1 MNKKVIVSAVLT
13 VLLVT
18 LLAVPAF
25 SQYKPAPGSITL
37 PFDLYSPVFLSGGA
51 NSVAEGIPAASV
63 LNPAAAADTQRFTID
78 LSYLALIGTVSPDTG
93 WNGHAVNGGLI
104 WPTRAGVFSAGA
116 RFLSS
121 DFSAVE
127 LGNHFGVN
135 VAFAKDL
142 FPKLLVGLGLQGQYG
157 SYDWGL
163 AADLGFIN
171 LPGDVSFMKDLR
183 WGVALRGLGKGM
195 SPGENALGDP
205 YTGLYAP
212 FTPAAGLSF
221 DVLQKEKL
229 IWSWHSD
236 LSMPSFQNLTL
247 NLGTELAIADRVFL
261 HLSSTIEASEVG
273 SGNMRIPVSFG
284 ASVKLGTS
292 VKENQSELK
301 ITAGATP
308 LQNEIWAAGAGANL
322 AVGLVDRQAPEIT
335 LNTDQEY
342 ISPNLDGTQ
351 DDLVKSLAI
360 TDQRFVK
367 GYRFI
372 VLDSAGK
379 QVREI
384 VNKDERPE
392 NVTFKNVLARLA
404 YVKTGIT
411 VPEQIRWDGR
421 SDAGTV
427 VADGTYTFKV
437 EAWDDN
443 DNRGQSASGTV
454 IVDNTA
460 PEVSAAAPYLIFSP
474 NDDGNKDTLPIEQGG
489 SEEVLWSAAI
499 SDTAGQ
505 QIVSF
510 TWANTQPESFAWD
523 GTNAEG
529 ILSADGVYSYLISA
543 TDRAGNSSQATID
556 NILINTQ
563 ATPINITITDS
574 YFSPNGDGSKD
585 GIEFT
590 LEVPV
595 TTGIENWKLEVVG
608 SGGQAGRTFSGTQTI
623 SKTVTFDGRD
633 DNGNV
638 LPEDTY
644 SGKLE
649 VLYENGN
656 NPTAESPQFTID
668 LTAPSATVSADLAI
682 FSPDGDGN
690 KDAVTL
696 YQETSEEILWNGTI
710 EDIDGR
716 SVRSYSWRGRADA
729 KIEWGGRA
737 DEGELVADGIYFYS
751 LEATD
756 RAGNSGQSK
765 KVRFEINTQATEVFV
780 AADLGVFS
788 PNADGVKDRIT
799 IQPKLKVTEGVSRYE
814 LRILDAEGQILRKVE
829 GQNRAPQD
837 FPWDGLDGS
846 GRRLADGQYQA
857 ELILDYQKGDHHEV
871 RTTAF
876 AIDTRAPTIELSAEY
891 SLFSPDGDELKD
903 KLPVRQSSSE
913 EVLWEGVFRNA
924 RGEGV
929 RSYYWKGKATDFQW
943 DGKDENGNKIPDGSY
958 SYTITS
964 TDQAG
969 NGVSREL
976 RGLEIDTRVTS
987 VFVTAS
993 SDGFSPNRDGFR
1005 DSIEFKPYVGLT
1017 DGIQSW
1023 TLEMVHQQGAVQKTF
1038 SGTGKIPGA
1047 ITWDGRGNGSLARE
1061 GSYKA
1066 VMTVSYFKGNRPQAK
1081 STSFMLDVSA
1091 PQIDLSVSPQPF
1103 SPDNDGVDDE
1113 VFITMKVDDL
1123 SAIEEWRLEIL
1134 DPVGSA
1140 FLSYTGKGMPSER
1153 ILWDGMSDTGELVQS
1168 AEDYTLMVT
1177 MRDKQRNS
1185 RTVESLIPVDV
1196 LVIREGDKLKIRIA
1210 SITFPP
1216 NSADLMAVSDIEKAA
1231 RNDKTLKRLFE
1242 IFEKY
1247 SAYQIRI
1254 EGHANI
1260 TRYWSEAEAKKENEE
1275 ELIPLSL
1282 ARAEAVKQ
1290 ALIRLGLDGNRI
1302 SVTGLG
1308 GTKPIVPFDD
1318 EENRWKNRRVE
1329 FILIKR

>member
-1 MNKKVIVSAVLT
+1 MKQKVFVLVVLIALVSI
-13 VLLVT
+13 
-18 LLAVPAF
+18 PAF
-25 SQYKPAPGSITL
+25 AQYDPAPGSVTL
-37 PFDLYSPVFLSGGA
+37 PFDLFSPVFLAGGA
-51 NSVAEGIPAASV
+51 DSVAEGIPAASV
-63 LNPAAAADTQRFTID
+63 LNPAAAGDTQRFTVD
-78 LSYLALIGTVSPDTG
+78 VSYLTLIGTEAPDSG
-93 WNGHAVNGGLI
+93 WGAHAVNGGFI
-104 WPTRAGVFSAGA
+104 WPTRAGVLSAGVH
-116 RFLSS
+116 FLSS
-121 DFSAVE
+121 DFSAIQV
-127 LGNHFGVN
+127 GNHFGGN
-135 VAFAKDL
+135 LAFAKDL
-142 FPKLLVGLGLQGQYG
+142 FPKLLIGLGLQGQYG
-157 SYDWGL
+157 PEDWGL
-163 AADLGFIN
+163 GADLGFVH
-171 LPGDVSFMKDLR
+171 LPGDVGFMKDLR
-183 WGVALRGLGKGM
+183 WGIALRGLGKGM
-195 SPGENALGDP
+195 SSVAG
-205 YTGLYAP
+205 YTGLYTP
-212 FTPAAGLSF
+212 FTPAAGISF
-221 DVLQKEKL
+221 DALQREKL

-236 LSMPSFQNLTL
+236 LSLPSFQNLTF

-261 HLSSTIEASEVG
+261 HLGSTIAVNELG
-273 SGNMRIPVSFG
+273 SGDMRVPVSFG

-292 VKENQSELK
+292 VKESQSELK
-301 ITAGATP
+301 VTAAAAPLYSNIWGAG
-308 LQNEIWAAGAGANL
+308 LGANL

-335 LNTDQEY
+335 LNTDKKY

-351 DDLVKSLAI
+351 DDLVKSLAV

-372 VLDSAGK
+372 VLDSAGN

-427 VADGTYTFKV
+427 VPDGTYTFKV

-443 DNRGQSASGTV
+443 DNRGQSATGTV
-454 IVDNTA
+454 IIDNTA
-460 PEVSAAAPYLIFSP
+460 PQVTAQAPYLIFSP
-474 NDDGNKDTLPIEQGG
+474 NDDGNKDTLPIEQSG
-489 SEEVLWSAAI
+489 SEELAWNASI
-499 SDTAGQ
+499 SDTGAQ
-505 QIVSF
+505 QVATF
-510 TWANTQPESFAWD
+510 TWENSQPESFEWN
-523 GTNAEG
+523 GTNDQG
-529 ILSADGVYSYLISA
+529 ILSADGVYSYRISA
-543 TDRAGNSSQATID
+543 TDRAGNSSEAAID
-556 NILINTQ
+556 NILIDTQ

-585 GIEFT
+585 AIEFN

-595 TTGIENWKLEVVG
+595 TTGIENWTLEVVD
-608 SGGQAGRTFSGTQTI
+608 SSGQAGKTFSGAQTI
-623 SKTVTFDGRD
+623 SKTIAFDGRD
-633 DNGNV
+633 DQGIV

-644 SGKLE
+644 MGKLE

-690 KDAVTL
+690 KDVVTL
-696 YQETSEEILWNGTI
+696 YQESSEETLWSGTI

-737 DEGELVADGIYFYS
+737 DEGELVEDGIYFYS
-751 LEATD
+751 LKATD
-756 RAGNSGQSK
+756 RAGNPGASK

-780 AADLGVFS
+780 STDLSVFS
-788 PNADGVKDRIT
+788 PNADGVKDRVN

-814 LRILDAEGQILRKVE
+814 LRILDSREQVLRKVE
-829 GQNRAPQD
+829 GRNRPPQD
-837 FPWDGLDGS
+837 FAWDGLDSS
-846 GRRLADGQYQA
+846 GRRLPDGEYQA

-871 RTTAF
+871 RTAAF
-876 AIDTRAPTIELSAEY
+876 IIDTKAPTIDLSAEY

-913 EVLWEGVFRNA
+913 EVLWEGEFRNA
-924 RGEGV
+924 KAEVV
-929 RSYYWKGKATDFQW
+929 RSYFWKGKATNFQW

-958 SYTITS
+958 SYRISS

-969 NGVSREL
+969 NSVSKEL
-976 RGLEIDTRVTS
+976 RGLQIDTRVTS

-993 SDGFSPNRDGFR
+993 SDGFSPNRDGFG
-1005 DSIEFKPYVGLT
+1005 DTIEFKPYVGLT
-1017 DGIQSW
+1017 EGVQSW
-1023 TLEMVHQQGAVQKTF
+1023 TLEMVHEQAAVQKTI
-1038 SGTGKIPGA
+1038 SGTGQIPA
-1047 ITWDGRGNGSLARE
+1047 SITWDGRSNGTLARE
-1061 GSYKA
+1061 GTYTA
-1066 VMTVSYFKGNRPQAK
+1066 VMTVSYFKGNRPKAK
-1081 STSFMLDVSA
+1081 STPFKLDVSA

-1113 VFITMKVDDL
+1113 LFISMKVSDL
-1123 SAIEEWRLEIL
+1123 SVIDEWRLEIV

-1140 FLSYTGKGMPSER
+1140 FLTYTGKGMPSER

-1168 AEDYTLMVT
+1168 AEDYTIRVT
-1177 MRDKQRNS
+1177 MRDKHRNS
-1185 RTVESLIPVDV
+1185 VTVEKLIPVDV

-1216 NSADLMAVSDIEKAA
+1216 NSADLMAVTDVEKAA
-1231 RNDKTLKRLFE
+1231 RNDKTLQRLFE
-1242 IFEKY
+1242 IFKKY

-1260 TRYWSEAEAKKENEE
+1260 TRYWSEAEANKENEE

-1290 ALIRLGLDGNRI
+1290 ALIKLGLDGNRI
-1302 SVTGLG
+1302 SVVGLG
-1308 GTKPIVPFDD
+1308 GSNPIVPFND

>member
-1 MNKKVIVSAVLT
+1 MKKKVCVLAVLIA
-13 VLLVT
+13 LISI
-18 LLAVPAF
+18 PAF
-25 SQYKPAPGSITL
+25 AQYNPSPGSVTL
-37 PFDLYSPVFLSGGA
+37 PFDLYSPVFLAGGA
-51 NSVAEGIPAASV
+51 NSVAPGVPAASV
-63 LNPAAAADTQRFTID
+63 LNPAAAGDTQRFTLDI
-78 LSYLALIGTVSPDTG
+78 SYLALIGTASPNSG
-93 WNGHAVNGGLI
+93 WNGNAVNGNFI
-104 WPTRAGVFSAGA
+104 WPTRAGVLSAGG
-116 RFLSS
+116 RFLSA
-121 DFSAVE
+121 DFPAIQ
-127 LGNHFGVN
+127 LGSHFGGN
-135 VAFAKDL
+135 IAFAKDL
-142 FPKLLVGLGLQGQYG
+142 FPKLLVGLGLQFQYG
-157 SYDWGL
+157 SFDWGL
-163 AADLGFIN
+163 AADLGFVH
-171 LPGDVSFMKDLR
+171 LPGDVRFMKDLR
-183 WGVALRGLGKGM
+183 WGLALRGLGKGM
-195 SPGENALGDP
+195 VPVDAAPADS

-236 LSMPSFQNLTL
+236 LSLPTVQNLTL
-247 NLGTELAIADRVFL
+247 NLGTELAIADRMFL
-261 HLSSTIEASEVG
+261 HLGSTIEAKELG
-273 SGNMRIPVSFG
+273 SGDMRVPVSFG
-284 ASVKLGTS
+284 VSVKLGTS

-301 ITAGATP
+301 ITAGAAP
-308 LQNEIWAAGAGANL
+308 LQSEIWAAGAGANL
-322 AVGLVDRQAPEIT
+322 AVGLIDKQAPEIT
-335 LNTDQEY
+335 LDTDQEY

-372 VLDSAGK
+372 VLDGAGN

-443 DNRGQSASGTV
+443 DNRGESATGTV

-460 PEVSAAAPYLIFSP
+460 PQITAQAPYLIFSP
-474 NDDGNKDTLPIEQGG
+474 NNDGNKDTVPIEQSG
-489 SEEVLWSAAI
+489 SQELAWNASI
-499 SDTAGQ
+499 SDTGGQ
-505 QIVSF
+505 QVASF
-510 TWANTQPESFAWD
+510 TWENSQPDSFEWN
-523 GTNAEG
+523 GTNDEG
-529 ILSADGVYSYLISA
+529 ILSADGVYSYRISA
-543 TDRAGNSSQATID
+543 TDQAGNSSEAGID

-574 YFSPNGDGSKD
+574 FFSPNGDGSKD

-590 LEVPV
+590 LDVPV
-595 TTGIENWKLEVVG
+595 TTGIENWKLEVVN
-608 SGGQAGRTFSGTQTI
+608 SGGQVGRTFSGTQTI
-623 SKTVTFDGRD
+623 SKTIAFDGQD
-633 DNGNV
+633 DAGNV

-644 SGKLE
+644 SGQLE
-649 VLYENGN
+649 VLYINGN
-656 NPTAESPQFTID
+656 NPTAQSPQFTID

-690 KDAVTL
+690 KDVVTL
-696 YQETSEEILWNGTI
+696 YQETSEEILWDGTI

-716 SVRSYSWRGRADA
+716 GVRNYSWRGRADA

-756 RAGNSGQSK
+756 RAGNSGASK
-765 KVRFEINTQATEVFV
+765 KVRFEINTEATEVFV
-780 AADLGVFS
+780 SADLGVFS
-788 PNADGVKDRIT
+788 PNADGVKDRVT
-799 IQPKLKVTEGVSRYE
+799 IQPKLKVTEGVSRYD
-814 LRILDAEGQILRKVE
+814 LRILDSQGQILRKVE

-837 FPWDGLDGS
+837 FAWDGLDSS
-846 GRRLADGQYQA
+846 GRRLPDGEYQA

-871 RTTAF
+871 RTAAF
-876 AIDTRAPTIELSAEY
+876 RIDTKAPTIELSAEY
-891 SLFSPDGDELKD
+891 SLFSPDGDERKD

-913 EVLWEGVFRNA
+913 EVLWEGEFRNA
-924 RGEGV
+924 KAEVV

-958 SYTITS
+958 SYTISS

-969 NGVSREL
+969 NGVSKEL

-993 SDGFSPNRDGFR
+993 GDGFSPNRDGFS

-1023 TLEMVHQQGAVQKTF
+1023 TLEMVHEQAAVQKTF
-1038 SGTGKIPGA
+1038 SGTGQIPAA
-1047 ITWDGRGNGSLARE
+1047 ITWDGRANGSLARE
-1061 GSYKA
+1061 GVYSG
-1066 VMTVSYFKGNRPQAK
+1066 VMTVNYFKGNRPQAT
-1081 STSFMLDVSA
+1081 STPFKLDVSA
-1091 PQIDLSVSPQPF
+1091 PQIDLTVSPQPF

-1113 VFITMKVDDL
+1113 LFITMKVNDL

-1134 DPVGSA
+1134 DPVGSP
-1140 FLSYTGKGMPSER
+1140 FLSYTGKGTPSER

-1168 AEDYTLMVT
+1168 AEDYDLRIT

-1185 RTVESLIPVDV
+1185 VTVEDLIPVDV
-1196 LVIREGDKLKIRIA
+1196 LVIRDGDKLKIRIA

-1216 NSADLMAVSDIEKAA
+1216 NSADLMAVTDIEKAS
-1231 RNDKTLKRLFE
+1231 RNDKTLQRLFE
-1242 IFEKY
+1242 IFKKY

-1260 TRYWSEAEAKKENEE
+1260 TRYWSEEEAKKENEE

-1290 ALIRLGLDGNRI
+1290 ALVKLGLDGNRI

-1308 GTKPIVPFDD
+1308 GSNPIVPFDD

>member
-1 MNKKVIVSAVLT
+1 MNKKVALSIVLT
-13 VLLVT
+13 VLVSA

-25 SQYKPAPGSITL
+25 GQYNPAPGSVSL
-37 PFDLYSPVFLSGGA
+37 PPDLLSPVFLAGGA
-51 NSVAEGIPAASV
+51 SSVSQETPAASV
-63 LNPAAAADTQRFTID
+63 LNPAAAGDTQRFTLD
-78 LSYLALIGTVSPDTG
+78 LSSAFLVGTDSADEGVGYSI
-93 WNGHAVNGGLI
+93 NGGI
-104 WPTRAGVFSAGA
+104 TWPTRAGVLSASG
-116 RFLSS
+116 RIV
-121 DFSAVE
+121 SAEFDAVQ
-127 LGNHFGVN
+127 LGNYISAN
-135 VAFAKDL
+135 VSFAKDL
-142 FPKLLVGLGLQGQYG
+142 FPKLLVGIGLQGQYG
-157 SYDWGL
+157 GEDWGL
-163 AADLGFIN
+163 GADLGFVH
-171 LPGDVSFMKDLR
+171 LAGDVRFMKDLR
-183 WGVALRGLGKGM
+183 WGAAMRGLGKGM
-195 SPGENALGDP
+195 SSVSSFDP
-205 YTGLYAP
+205 ILPP

-221 DVLQKEKL
+221 DVLQREKI

-236 LSMPSFQNLTL
+236 VSVPTFQDVTL
-247 NLGTELAIADRVFL
+247 NLGTQLNISDRIFL
-261 HLSSTIEASEVG
+261 HLGSTIALSELPPDDP
-273 SGNMRIPVSFG
+273 RIPVSFG

-292 VKENQSELK
+292 VRENQSELK

-308 LQNEIWAAGAGANL
+308 LQNKIWAAGAGANL
-322 AVGLVDRQAPEIT
+322 AVGLIDRQAPEIT

-342 ISPNLDGTQ
+342 ISPNLDGVQ

-360 TDQRFVK
+360 TDQRFIK

-372 VLDSAGK
+372 VLDSSGN

-392 NVTFKNVLARLA
+392 NVTFKNVLARLV

-460 PEVSAAAPYLIFSP
+460 PEVTVAAPYLIFSP
-474 NDDGNKDTLPIEQGG
+474 NSDGNKDTLPIQQSG
-489 SEEVLWSAAI
+489 SEEILWKASI
-499 SDTAGQ
+499 SDTGGQ
-505 QIVSF
+505 QVASF
-510 TWANTQPESFAWD
+510 TWENSQPESFEWK
-523 GTNAEG
+523 GTNDEG
-529 ILSADGVYSYLISA
+529 ILSADGVYSYRISA
-543 TDRAGNSSQATID
+543 TDQAGNSSEAGID

-563 ATPINITITDS
+563 ATPINITISDS

-590 LEVPV
+590 LDVPV
-595 TTGIENWKLEVVG
+595 TTGIENWKLEVVD
-608 SGGQAGRTFSGTQTI
+608 SDAQVGRTFSGAQTI
-623 SKTVTFDGRD
+623 SKTVAFDGRND
-633 DNGNV
+633 QGNV

-649 VLYENGN
+649 VLYVNGN
-656 NPTAESPQFTID
+656 NPTAESPGFTID

-690 KDAVTL
+690 KDVVTL
-696 YQETSEEILWNGTI
+696 YQETSEETLWSGAI

-716 SVRSYSWRGRADA
+716 SVRNYSWRGRADA

-737 DEGELVADGIYFYS
+737 DDGQLVADGIYFYS
-751 LEATD
+751 LKATD

-780 AADLGVFS
+780 SADLDVFS
-788 PNADGVKDRIT
+788 PNADGVKDRIN
-799 IQPKLKVTEGVSRYE
+799 IQPRLKVTEGVSRYD
-814 LRILDAEGQILRKVE
+814 LRILDSQGQVLREVE

-837 FPWDGLDGS
+837 FAWDGLDSS
-846 GRRLADGQYQA
+846 GRRLPDGQYQA
-857 ELILDYQKGDHHEV
+857 ELILDYQKGDHHDV
-871 RTTAF
+871 RTTPF
-876 AIDTRAPTIELSAEY
+876 RIDTRAPTVELSAQY

-903 KLPVRQSSSE
+903 KLPVSQSSSE
-913 EVLWEGVFRNA
+913 EVLWEGEFSNA
-924 RGEGV
+924 KGEVV

-943 DGKDENGNKIPDGSY
+943 DGKDENGNKIPDGTY
-958 SYTITS
+958 SYRISS

-969 NGVSREL
+969 NSVSKEL
-976 RGLEIDTRVTS
+976 RDLQIDTRVTT

-993 SDGFSPNRDGFR
+993 SDGFSPNRDGFS
-1005 DSIEFKPYVGLT
+1005 DSIEFKPYVNLEE
-1017 DGIQSW
+1017 GIQSW
-1023 TLEMVHQQGAVQKTF
+1023 TLEMVHEQAAVQKTF
-1038 SGTGKIPGA
+1038 SGTGKIPSA
-1047 ITWDGRGNGSLARE
+1047 ITWDGRANGSLARE
-1061 GSYKA
+1061 GIYTA
-1066 VMTVSYFKGNRPQAK
+1066 VMTVNYFKGNRPQAN
-1081 STSFMLDVSA
+1081 STPFKLDVSA
-1091 PQIDLSVSPQPF
+1091 PQVDLSVSPQPF

-1113 VFITMKVDDL
+1113 LYITIKVNDL

-1140 FLSYTGKGMPSER
+1140 FLTYTGRGMPSER

-1168 AEDYTLMVT
+1168 AEDYTLRVT
-1177 MRDKQRNS
+1177 MRDKQHNS
-1185 RTVESLIPVDV
+1185 VTVEELIPVDV

-1216 NSADLMAVSDIEKAA
+1216 NSADLSAVTDIEKAA
-1231 RNDKTLKRLFE
+1231 RNDKTLQRLFE
-1242 IFEKY
+1242 IFKKY

-1290 ALIRLGLDGNRI
+1290 ALIKLGLDGNRI
-1302 SVTGLG
+1302 SVVGLG
-1308 GTKPIVPFDD
+1308 GSNPIVPFDD

>member
-1 MNKKVIVSAVLT
+1 MKQKVCVLAVLIA
-13 VLLVT
+13 LISI
-18 LLAVPAF
+18 PAF
-25 SQYKPAPGSITL
+25 AQYNPAPGSVTL
-37 PFDLYSPVFLSGGA
+37 PFDLFSPVFLAGGA
-51 NSVAEGIPAASV
+51 DSVAGGIPAASA
-63 LNPAAAADTQRFTID
+63 LNPAAAGDTQRRT
-78 LSYLALIGTVSPDTG
+78 LEVSYIGLIGTVSPDSG
-93 WNGHAVNGGLI
+93 WNGHAVNGGFI
-104 WPTRAGVFSAGA
+104 WPTRAGVISAGA
-116 RFLSS
+116 HFLSTDFNAIQLGS
-121 DFSAVE
+121 HFSA
-127 LGNHFGVN
+127 N

-142 FPKLLVGLGLQGQYG
+142 FPKLLIGLGLQGQY
-157 SYDWGL
+157 SAEDWGL
-163 AADLGFIN
+163 GADLGFVH
-171 LPGDVSFMKDLR
+171 LPGDVGFMKDLR
-183 WGVALRGLGKGM
+183 WGIALRGLGKGM
-195 SPGENALGDP
+195 VPVDAAPADP

-221 DVLQKEKL
+221 DVLQRQRL

-236 LSMPSFQNLTL
+236 VSLPSFQNVTL

-261 HLSSTIEASEVG
+261 HLGSTIAVDELG
-273 SGNMRIPVSFG
+273 SGDMRTPVSFG

-292 VKENQSELK
+292 VKESQSELK
-301 ITAGATP
+301 ITAAGAP
-308 LQNEIWAAGAGANL
+308 LYNNVWAAGLGANL
-322 AVGLVDRQAPEIT
+322 ARGQIDRQAPEIT
-335 LNTDQEY
+335 LNTDQQY
-342 ISPNLDGTQ
+342 ISPNFDGVQ
-351 DDLVKSLAI
+351 DDLVKSLGI

-367 GYRFI
+367 GYRFV
-372 VLDSAGK
+372 VLDSAGN

-392 NVTFKNVLARLA
+392 NVTFKNVLARLV

-443 DNRGQSASGTV
+443 DNHGESASGTV

-460 PEVSAAAPYLIFSP
+460 PQITAQAPYLIFSP
-474 NDDGNKDTLPIEQGG
+474 NNDGNKDTLPIEQSG
-489 SEEVLWSAAI
+489 SEELLWSASI
-499 SDTAGQ
+499 SDTEGQ
-505 QIVSF
+505 QVASF
-510 TWANTQPESFAWD
+510 TWANSQPASFEWN
-523 GTNAEG
+523 GTNDAG
-529 ILSADGVYSYLISA
+529 ILSADGVYSYRIGA
-543 TDRAGNSSQATID
+543 TDRAGNSNEAAID

-574 YFSPNGDGSKD
+574 YFSPNGDGNKD
-585 GIEFT
+585 AIQFT
-590 LEVPV
+590 LDVPV

-608 SGGQAGRTFSGTQTI
+608 SGGQAGRTISGTRSI
-623 SKTVTFDGRD
+623 SKTIAFDGRD
-633 DNGNV
+633 DGGNV
-638 LPEDTY
+638 LPEGAY
-644 SGKLE
+644 SGQLE
-649 VLYENGN
+649 VLYINGN

-690 KDAVTL
+690 KDVVTL
-696 YQETSEEILWNGTI
+696 YQETSEETLWSGII

-716 SVRSYSWRGRADA
+716 MVRSYSWRGRADA

-737 DEGELVADGIYFYS
+737 DQGELVADGIYFYS
-751 LEATD
+751 LKATD
-756 RAGNSGQSK
+756 RAGNSGASK

-780 AADLGVFS
+780 SADLGVFS
-788 PNADGVKDRIT
+788 PNADGVKDRVT
-799 IQPKLKVTEGVSRYE
+799 IQPRLKVTEGVSRYE
-814 LRILDAEGQILRKVE
+814 LRILDTNGQILRKME
-829 GQNRAPQD
+829 GQNRPPQD
-837 FPWDGLDGS
+837 FAWDGLDSS
-846 GRRLADGQYQA
+846 GRRLADGAYQA

-871 RTTAF
+871 RTAPF
-876 AIDTRAPTIELSAEY
+876 RIDTKAPTIELSAEY

-903 KLPVRQSSSE
+903 KLPVRQSSSD
-913 EVLWEGVFRNA
+913 EVLWEGEFRNA
-924 RGEGV
+924 KAEVV
-929 RSYYWKGKATDFQW
+929 RSYYWKGKAVDFQW

-958 SYTITS
+958 SYTIRS

-969 NGVSREL
+969 NSVSKEL
-976 RGLEIDTRVTS
+976 RGLQIDTRVTS

-993 SDGFSPNRDGFR
+993 GDGFSPNGDGFS

-1023 TLEMVHQQGAVQKTF
+1023 TLEMVHEQGAVQKTF
-1038 SGTGKIPGA
+1038 NGTGQIPAA
-1047 ITWDGRGNGSLARE
+1047 ITWDGRSNGSLARE
-1061 GSYKA
+1061 GVYTA
-1066 VMTVSYFKGNRPQAK
+1066 VITVNYFKGNRPQAK
-1081 STSFMLDVSA
+1081 STPFKLDVSA
-1091 PQIDLSVSPQPF
+1091 PRIDLSVSPQPF

-1113 VFITMKVDDL
+1113 LFITMKVTDL

-1140 FLSYTGKGMPSER
+1140 FLTYTGKGTPSER
-1153 ILWDGMSDTGELVQS
+1153 ILWDGLSDTGELVQS
-1168 AEDYTLMVT
+1168 AEDYTLRVT
-1177 MRDKQRNS
+1177 IRDKLRNS
-1185 RTVESLIPVDV
+1185 VTIEKLIPVDV

-1216 NSADLMAVSDIEKAA
+1216 NSADLMAVTDIEKAA
-1231 RNDKTLKRLFE
+1231 RNDKTLQRLFE
-1242 IFEKY
+1242 IFKKY

-1260 TRYWSEAEAKKENEE
+1260 TRYWSEAEAKKENQE

-1290 ALIRLGLDGNRI
+1290 ALVKLGLDGNRI
-1302 SVTGLG
+1302 SVIGLG
-1308 GTKPIVPFDD
+1308 GSNPIVPFDD

>member
-1 MNKKVIVSAVLT
+1 MNKKVTVAIILT
-13 VLLVT
+13 ALLT
-18 LLAVPAF
+18 TMLAVPAF
-25 SQYKPAPGSITL
+25 AQYNPAPGSATL
-37 PFDLYSPVFLSGGA
+37 PFDLLSPVFLAGGA
-51 NSVAEGIPAASV
+51 DSVAQGVPAASF
-63 LNPAAAADTQRFTID
+63 LNPAAAGDTQRLTID
-78 LSYLALIGTVSPDTG
+78 LSYLALIGTEDPDSG
-93 WNGHAVNGGLI
+93 WNGSAVNGGFI
-104 WPTRAGVFSAGA
+104 WPTRAGVLSVGA
-116 RFLSS
+116 RFLSA
-121 DFSAVE
+121 DFSSID
-127 LGNHFGVN
+127 LGSHLGVN
-135 VAFAKDL
+135 IAFAKDL
-142 FPKLLVGLGLQGQYG
+142 FPKLLVGLGVQGQYG
-157 SYDWGL
+157 QEDWGL
-163 AADLGFIN
+163 GADLGFVH
-171 LPGDVSFMKDLR
+171 LPGDVRFMKDLR

-195 SPGENALGDP
+195 SPGEATPGDP

-221 DVLQKEKL
+221 DVLQREKL

-236 LSMPSFQNLTL
+236 LALPSVQNLTL
-247 NLGTELAIADRVFL
+247 NVGTQLAIADRVFL
-261 HLSSTIEASEVG
+261 HLGGTIEAQELG
-273 SGNMRIPVSFG
+273 SGDMRIPVSFG

-308 LQNEIWAAGAGANL
+308 LQNNIWAAGAGANL
-322 AVGLVDRQAPEIT
+322 AVGLIDRQAPETT

-342 ISPNLDGTQ
+342 ISPNLDGVQ
-351 DDLVKSLAI
+351 DDLIKSLAI
-360 TDQRFVK
+360 TDQRFIK
-367 GYRFI
+367 GYRFV
-372 VLDSAGK
+372 VLDSAGN

-411 VPEQIRWDGR
+411 VPQQIRWDGR

-427 VADGTYTFKV
+427 VGDGTYTFKV

-443 DNRGQSASGTV
+443 DNRGESASGTV

-474 NDDGNKDTLPIEQGG
+474 NDDGNKDTLPIDQSG
-489 SEEVLWSAAI
+489 SEEVLWSASI
-499 SDTAGQ
+499 SDTGGQ
-505 QIVSF
+505 QIASF
-510 TWANTQPESFAWD
+510 TWENGQPESFEWS
-523 GTNAEG
+523 GTNNEG
-529 ILSADGVYSYLISA
+529 ILSADGVYSYRISA
-543 TDRAGNSSQATID
+543 TDRAGNSGEAGIG

-585 GIEFT
+585 RIEFT
-590 LEVPV
+590 LDVPV

-608 SGGQAGRTFSGTQTI
+608 SDGQVGRIFSGSQTI
-623 SKTVTFDGRD
+623 SKTVAFDGRND
-633 DNGNV
+633 QGGV

-644 SGKLE
+644 SGQLE

-656 NPTAESPQFTID
+656 NPTAESPSFTID

-690 KDAVTL
+690 KDVVTL
-696 YQETSEEILWNGTI
+696 YQETSEEILWSGTI

-716 SVRSYSWRGRADA
+716 SMRKYSWRGRADA

-751 LEATD
+751 LKATD
-756 RAGNSGQSK
+756 RAGNSGDSK

-780 AADLGVFS
+780 SADLSVFS
-788 PNADGVKDRIT
+788 PNADGVKDRVN
-799 IQPKLKVTEGVSRYE
+799 IQPRLKVTAGVSRYE
-814 LRILDAEGQILRKVE
+814 LHMLDAQGQILRKVE

-837 FPWDGLDGS
+837 FAWDGLDSS
-846 GRRLADGQYQA
+846 GRRLPDGEYQA

-871 RTTAF
+871 RTSAF
-876 AIDTRAPTIELSAEY
+876 RIDTRAPTIELSAQY
-891 SLFSPDGDELKD
+891 SLFSPDGDQLKD
-903 KLPVRQSSSE
+903 KLPVSQSSSE
-913 EVLWEGVFRNA
+913 EVLWEGEFFNA
-924 RGEGV
+924 KGEVV
-929 RSYYWKGKATDFQW
+929 RSYYWKGKVTDFQW

-958 SYTITS
+958 SYRISS

-969 NGVSREL
+969 NSVSKEL
-976 RGLEIDTRVTS
+976 RGLQIDTRVAT

-993 SDGFSPNRDGFR
+993 SDGFSPNRDGFS
-1005 DSIEFKPYVGLT
+1005 DSIEFKPYVSLEE
-1017 DGIQSW
+1017 GIQSW
-1023 TLEMVHQQGAVQKTF
+1023 TLEMVQETVQKTF
-1038 SGTGKIPGA
+1038 SGTGKIPSA

-1061 GSYKA
+1061 GLYTA
-1066 VMTVSYFKGNRPQAK
+1066 VMTVNYFKGNKPQAK
-1081 STSFMLDVSA
+1081 STPFKLDVSA
-1091 PQIDLSVSPQPF
+1091 PQIGLSVSPQPF

-1113 VFITMKVDDL
+1113 LFITMKVNDL

-1140 FLSYTGKGMPSER
+1140 FLTYTGKGMPSER

-1168 AEDYTLMVT
+1168 AEDYTLRVT

-1185 RTVESLIPVDV
+1185 RTVEKLIPVDV

-1216 NSADLMAVSDIEKAA
+1216 NSADLMAVTDIEKAA
-1231 RNDKTLKRLFE
+1231 RNDKTLQRLFE
-1242 IFEKY
+1242 IFKKY

-1260 TRYWSEAEAKKENEE
+1260 TRYWSEAEADKENKE

-1282 ARAEAVKQ
+1282 ARADAVKQ
-1290 ALIRLGLDGNRI
+1290 ALIKLGLDGNRI
-1302 SVTGLG
+1302 SVVGLG
-1308 GTKPIVPFDD
+1308 GSNPIVPFDD